1 MQRDTK
7 VLQEDAYK
15 SSDGS
20 VQGLVCKACLTR
32 RQKASRATRWYGEF
46 TVCGF
51 QVWPQPHIGPYYG
64 GDWERGY
71 INCLCARLSKLWLL
85 ICHIAS
91 DSQGTQMGP

>member
-1 MQRDTK
+1 MRDSEVRGGASPKLGTLRMPRDTK

-51 QVWPQPHIGPYYG
+51 SGMASAPHWTILWG
-64 GDWERGY
+64 GTGNADR
-71 INCLCARLSKLWLL
+71 
-85 ICHIAS
+85 
-91 DSQGTQMGP
+91 